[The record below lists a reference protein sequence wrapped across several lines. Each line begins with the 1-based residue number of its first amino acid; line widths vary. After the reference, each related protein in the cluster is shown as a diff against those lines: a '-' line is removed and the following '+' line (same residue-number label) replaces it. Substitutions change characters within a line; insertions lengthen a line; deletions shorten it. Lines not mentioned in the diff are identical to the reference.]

1 MPNHSQVFAATLW
14 LTTLSAC
21 GASPEETPPSTAQSP
36 VKAPQAS
43 PVETDTDTQLTCGTV
58 GNLAQ
63 VPLNVLQDQVP
74 ELETLSD
81 KQQQQVAGFLN
92 VVPAPCCACWESGH
106 IAECLI
112 EAPKGCENLDALK
125 DRAIKAVQQDI
136 PPKQLQSLLS
146 YGDYWVPLKKGL
158 KPSRLKSSRGLA
170 RSGRQQRSSVAKQ
183 IATLQQDFGIYPL
196 SPFLRDFCIHV
207 MLNRP
212 APARVSC
219 LNRFEQQRRNSGME
233 LATVLKMEQGY
244 AQRSGVRSTPTWFIN
259 GYRLRGQQSPLLLS
273 KPFCQNWEILPDG
286 LKTSEPPGIEYL
298 GSFEPSQKGRCTH
311 LGPDRKGSP
320 CGRPAKSVVTQG
332 GP

>member
-1 MPNHSQVFAATLW
+1 MSNHSQVFAATLW

-125 DRAIKAVQQDI
+125 DRAIKAVQQGI

-146 YGDYWVPLKKGL
+146 YGDYWFP
-158 KPSRLKSSRGLA
+158 PEERGAPAIGAGEIQVEVWLDPDA
-170 RSGRQQRSSVAKQ
+170 SNAAQVAKQ
-183 IATLQQDFGIYPL
+183 IATLQQDFGIYPFVSFSQRL
-196 SPFLRDFCIHV
+196 LHSPSDVEPTSNSVRL
-207 MLNRP
+207 MLETLQTEKTQYG
-212 APARVSC
+212 S
-219 LNRFEQQRRNSGME
+219 ME
-233 LATVLKMEQGY
+233 SATVLKMEQGY

-259 GYRLRGQQSPLLLS
+259 GYRLRGQQSPFAI
-273 KPFCQNWEILPDG
+273 KQAILR
-286 LKTSEPPGIEYL
+286 EL
-298 GSFEPSQKGRCTH
+298 GDITGR
-311 LGPDRKGSP
+311 LENVRAAGD
-320 CGRPAKSVVTQG
+320 
-332 GP
+332 